1 MRAGMGAPC
10 SRGHRIMT
18 SMNDRRVVVT
28 GIGLISPLGCGIE
41 SNWSGLM
48 EGRSGIGPI
57 TRFDTAGYATQI
69 AGEVHDFHPEE
80 FIPKKELRKMDPF
93 LQLALGAAR
102 LGFEDARLTLDNG
115 SAHRAGVI
123 MGCGLGGLHTIEE
136 YHRVLLDA
144 GPRKMSPFF
153 IPMLIGN
160 MASGLISIY
169 HGCKGPNLSIQTA
182 CAAGTHAVGQAYH
195 MIRHGLAD
203 IMATGG
209 VESTV
214 TPLAVSG
221 FNAMR
226 ALSTRNDDPQ
236 KASRPFDLN
245 RDGFVLGEGGAVLI
259 LEESRNALE
268 RGAGIYAEVIGFGLS
283 GDAFHMAAPAPD
295 GEGAVRC
302 MQNALDDADIKPEE
316 VDYINAHGTS
326 TDLNDKYETQA
337 IKTVFGEHAR
347 RLAISSTKSMTGHL
361 LGAAGGLEAAYTVLT
376 LRHQYIPPTINYET
390 PDPDCDL
397 DYVPNEARPA
407 NLRVALSNSFGFGGT
422 NGSLVF
428 RKWNGR

>member
-1 MRAGMGAPC
+1 
-10 SRGHRIMT
+10 MT
-18 SMNDRRVVVT
+18 SKNGRRVVVT
-28 GIGLISPLGCGIE
+28 GIGLVSPLGCGIE
-41 SNWSGLM
+41 SNWEGLM

-57 TRFDTAGYATQI
+57 TRFDTTGYATQI
-69 AGEVHDFHPEE
+69 AGEVKDFHPEE
-80 FIPKKELRKMDPF
+80 FISKKELRKMDPF
-93 LQLALGAAR
+93 LQLGLGAAR
-102 LGFEDARLTLDNG
+102 LGFEDARLTIDAG
-115 SAHRAGVI
+115 VADRAGVI

-136 YHRVLLDA
+136 YHRVLLEA
-144 GPRKMSPFF
+144 GPKKMSPFF

-182 CAAGTHAVGQAYH
+182 CAAGTHAVGQAFH
-195 MIRHGLAD
+195 FIRSGLAD

-226 ALSTRNDDPQ
+226 ALSTRNDEPQ
-236 KASRPFDLN
+236 KASRPFDRD
-245 RDGFVLGEGGAVLI
+245 RDGFVLGEGGAILI
-259 LEESRNALE
+259 LEEAERALE
-268 RGAGIYAEVIGFGLS
+268 RGARIYAELIGFGMS

-302 MQNALDDADIKPEE
+302 MRNALEDASVRPEA

-347 RLAISSTKSMTGHL
+347 KLAVSSTKSMTGHL

-376 LRHQYIPPTINYET
+376 LDRQCIPPTINYEN

-397 DYVPNEARPA
+397 DYVPNKPRTAKI
-407 NLRVALSNSFGFGGT
+407 RVAVSNSFGFGGT

-428 RKWNGR
+428 QRWHSK